1 MSYTPDPLYMFDMLA
16 RSWRILNESAGV
28 DFSPVAAYD
37 FGMAMVQGRVFVY
50 GGRRAVGAM
59 PHRPLRRD
67 HCPRG
72 ASLVCVAARSVRQS
86 RLGASEAHR
95 WQRCLCRHYERHVH
109 VQSQQSP
116 VDATVPACRHA
127 DVLRR
132 REKSGARESARA
144 RPSSVVLGHGR
155 TPRRCRDTCAGCT
168 RRRTVVRRAAARLT
182 RRGTRCASRAQMHI
196 HDQNVLDRAIEVQG
210 DVPGARAGHAMVSSG
225 RMLYVFGGATDMRT
239 QTVKYGEHSQGIPPS
254 GLPPPPPCR
263 RSGMLLP
270 GGCL

>member
-1 MSYTPDPLYMFDMLA
+1 MFDMLA
-16 RSWRILNESAGV
+16 RSWRVLNESAGV
-28 DFSPVAAYD
+28 DFSPAAAYD

-59 PHRPLRRD
+59 PRP
-67 HCPRG
+67 CPHFLSVTRG
-72 ASLVCVAARSVRQS
+72 ALCGNRDRQLIAPLANTL
-86 RLGASEAHR
+86 R
-95 WQRCLCRHYERHVH
+95 RHYERHVH

-168 RRRTVVRRAAARLT
+168 RWRAVVRRAAARLT

-239 QTVKYGEHSQGIPPS
+239 QAFIGSPVITLPKYGEHSQGIPPS

-270 GGCL
+270 GCL